1 MRIVCAVGVL
11 LFGGVAIASSQLR
24 NAELGY
30 TLTLPE
36 GFQEYPE
43 GRSQKNVVDCW
54 TETTPVS
61 AHGGVILFV
70 QRMHGVLPRERL
82 RQEDLP
88 ATTQLVTLKWKG
100 FDIDGLSTRTSKEG
114 VSVFV
119 LASQVPL
126 RREAVQL
133 VVSGPADQEA
143 RAQEMMTAMLATLDG
158 ETNWLSP
165 AERAGRL
172 GTVAGWWIGIGLAV
186 VAVLWWRK
194 RRRAQSA

>member
-1 MRIVCAVGVL
+1 MRIASAVVGML
-11 LFGGVAIASSQLR
+11 WGGVAVGSSQVR

-30 TLTLPE
+30 TLTLPA

-43 GRSQKNVVDCW
+43 GRSQKAVVDCW

-61 AHGGVILFV
+61 AHGGIILFV
-70 QRMHGVLPRERL
+70 QRMHGVLPRERM

-88 ATTQLVTLKWKG
+88 ATTHLVTLKWKG
-100 FDIDGLSTRTSKEG
+100 FDIDGLSTRTSKDN
-114 VSVFV
+114 VPVFV

-158 ETNWLSP
+158 ETNWLTP
-165 AERAGRL
+165 AERAARL
-172 GTVAGWWIGIGLAV
+172 GRIAGGWIAIGLAV

-194 RRRAQSA
+194 RRRAHSP